1 MQKTLKFGGKNVNN
15 QMTTLED
22 QANDI
27 TKILNTISEG
37 GLVGNVQKM
46 RSGWVGKGTSNV
58 LSFVENMNRMENGVR
73 VATYKALLDTGKY
86 SKTAALRS

>member
-1 MQKTLKFGGKNVNN
+1 MGGKNVNN

-58 LSFVENMNRMENGVR
+58 LSIVENMNTAAENGVR

-86 SKTAALRS
+86 SE